1 MDRINI
7 FKALN
12 REDFLEFFAFV
23 IYCTSIVYV
32 YMVTFCHI
40 PEENMRNAD
49 TCLGFLMGSALTTV
63 LTHLFKEGEK
73 EEKKKQDSDAF

>member
-1 MDRINI
+1 MEKLNI

-12 REDFLEFFAFV
+12 REDFLEFFAFI

-32 YMVTFCHI
+32 YAVTFCEI
-40 PEENMRNAD
+40 PEQNMRNAD

-73 EEKKKQDSDAF
+73 EEAKKSDAE